1 MIYYYYR
8 KPMGIFSPVYVIAF
22 MSLGQI
28 LPQLT
33 TIYYLPHVYNPSIL
47 YNLLIT
53 MISCNLAFMIG
64 YERKVTLKSNKILD
78 IKSSWIKPLI
88 ILFAPGSL
96 IFDLIMSASH
106 AGIKTAT
113 DGVIAFQFQAL
124 GYISLILTL
133 MYLRENK
140 LTLWLVGCLILST
153 LPILH
158 YAFGIYGSRLSTFTV
173 ALLYAYL
180 LAIKFPN
187 RYNLIKKIF
196 TIFFI
201 VGCIGSLSISEIRTN
216 MGKDSQ
222 NSISDIN
229 FIKNIKKSFTGGS
242 YNERAGMDLGNA
254 ALGIDYCFQKNEY
267 NYGSFIWNGFVF
279 NYIPKRLV
287 GENIKTSLIIP
298 FEADKYIQAL
308 TNGITCTTGYYDAF
322 SAFSWFGFFVFYFLA
337 RIFAWIRKRGSYST
351 LYMTLFFY
359 MLANSTV
366 GVTHGLQLIF
376 AKIEFLILLSFTIQ
390 FVIHKKNIRI
400 VILKRILALNLT
412 AKKLITKRIY
422 NRKYYNQ

>member
-1 MIYYYYR
+1 YL
-8 KPMGIFSPVYVIAF
+8 KKIF
-22 MSLGQI
+22 
-28 LPQLT
+28 
-33 TIYYLPHVYNPSIL
+33 YNSV
-47 YNLLIT
+47 
-53 MISCNLAFMIG
+53 A
-64 YERKVTLKSNKILD
+64 E
-78 IKSSWIKPLI
+78 
-88 ILFAPGSL
+88 
-96 IFDLIMSASH
+96 
-106 AGIKTAT
+106 
-113 DGVIAFQFQAL
+113 
-124 GYISLILTL
+124 
-133 MYLRENK
+133 LR
-140 LTLWLVGCLILST
+140 
-153 LPILH
+153 
-158 YAFGIYGSRLSTFTV
+158 
-173 ALLYAYL
+173 
-180 LAIKFPN
+180 
-187 RYNLIKKIF
+187 IKKIF

-376 AKIEFLILLSFTIQ
+376 AKIEFLILLFFTIQ